1 MTKIQVRRG
10 SAVAWSAA
18 NPVLAAGEPGFDE
31 TAKRMKMGDGAT
43 AWNALPYQGIGGRD
57 TASHTT
63 ASLAAAAAE
72 DFTLAL
78 SKSFALF
85 KVETDVQARVRV
97 YASAA
102 YRAADAAR
110 AVGVDPTGDHGLIA
124 EVVTTP
130 SMLSVWLSP
139 VAVGGAADG
148 GATVY
153 GRIDN
158 TGAGATAVAA
168 TVTYV
173 TLEG

>member
-31 TAKRMKMGDGAT
+31 TAKRMKVGDGAT

-85 KVETDVQARVRV
+85 KVETDVQARVRL

-102 YRAADAAR
+102 YRTADAAR
-110 AVGVDPTGDHGLIA
+110 AIGLYCD
-124 EVVTTP
+124 
-130 SMLSVWLSP
+130 L
-139 VAVGGAADG
+139 VARAALDGMSAQMGAAG
-148 GATVY
+148 
-153 GRIDN
+153 IDVEIDLP
-158 TGAGATAVAA
+158 AFLMADLPVESPPLMAA
-168 TVTYV
+168 
-173 TLEG
+173 E